1 MAVISASMESRGA
14 PRRRL
19 RRQEGLHPHRAGPD
33 GGDVIGCV
41 YLYPSKDS
49 RYDVSIQSWVSAERA
64 QLDKPLADA
73 VAAWVEEAWPWERV
87 LYR

>member
-1 MAVISASMESRGA
+1 M
-14 PRRRL
+14 
-19 RRQEGLHPHRAGPD
+19 
-33 GGDVIGCV
+33 IGCV